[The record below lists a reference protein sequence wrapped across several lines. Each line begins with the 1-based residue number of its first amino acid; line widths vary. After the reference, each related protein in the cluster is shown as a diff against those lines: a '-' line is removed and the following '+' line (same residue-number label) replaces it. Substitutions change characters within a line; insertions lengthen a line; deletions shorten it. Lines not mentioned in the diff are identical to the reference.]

1 MSDSSQQYLTEMRLK
16 KFNIEYGK
24 TIFKSFS
31 DISRIRILNILA
43 NRKDASISDLEMILD
58 FTQTKTSRHIYYL
71 KNSGLLNSENKDQ
84 FIFYSLR
91 EEALDIVDQIFE
103 FLDKDEQLKKDLEA
117 YDIMYSNR
125 ELARNKIEIKTWKQ

>member
-1 MSDSSQQYLTEMRLK
+1 MRLK

-31 DISRIRILNILA
+31 DVSRIRILNILA
-43 NRKDASISDLEMILD
+43 NRKEASISDLEMILN

-71 KNSGLLNSENKDQ
+71 KNAGLLNSENKDQ

-91 EEALDIVDQIFE
+91 EEALDIIDQIFE

>member
-1 MSDSSQQYLTEMRLK
+1 MRLK

-31 DISRIRILNILA
+31 DVSRIRILNILS
-43 NRKDASISDLEMILD
+43 KKKEVSISDLEMILN

-71 KNSGLLNSENKDQ
+71 KNSGLLNSKNIDQ

-91 EEALDIVDQIFE
+91 EEALDIIDQIFE
-103 FLDKDEQLKKDLEA
+103 FLNKDDQLKKDLDT
-117 YDIMYSNR
+117 YDTMFSNR
-125 ELARNKIEIKTWKQ
+125 ELAKNKIELKTWK

>member
-1 MSDSSQQYLTEMRLK
+1 MRLK
-16 KFNIEYGK
+16 KFNIEYGR

-31 DISRIRILNILA
+31 DVSRIRILNILA

>member
-1 MSDSSQQYLTEMRLK
+1 MRLK

-31 DISRIRILNILA
+31 DVSRIRILYILS
-43 NRKDASISDLEMILD
+43 KKKEVSISDLEMILN

-71 KNSGLLNSENKDQ
+71 KNSGLLNSKNIDQ

-91 EEALDIVDQIFE
+91 EEALDIIDQIFE
-103 FLDKDEQLKKDLEA
+103 FLDKDDQLKKDLET
-117 YDIMYSNR
+117 YDTMYSNR
-125 ELARNKIEIKTWKQ
+125 ELAKNKIELKTWK

>member
-1 MSDSSQQYLTEMRLK
+1 MRLK
-16 KFNIEYGK
+16 KFNIEYGR

-31 DISRIRILNILA
+31 DVSRIRILNILA
-43 NRKDASISDLEMILD
+43 NRKEASISDLEMILN

-91 EEALDIVDQIFE
+91 EEALDIIDQIFE

>member
-1 MSDSSQQYLTEMRLK
+1 MRLK

-31 DISRIRILNILA
+31 DVSRIRILNILS
-43 NRKDASISDLEMILD
+43 NRKEASISDLEMILN

-91 EEALDIVDQIFE
+91 EEALDIIDQIFE

>member
-1 MSDSSQQYLTEMRLK
+1 MRLK

-31 DISRIRILNILA
+31 DVSRIRILNILS
-43 NRKDASISDLEMILD
+43 KKKEVSISDLEMILN

-71 KNSGLLNSENKDQ
+71 KNSGLLNSKNIDQ

-91 EEALDIVDQIFE
+91 EEALDIIDQIFE
-103 FLDKDEQLKKDLEA
+103 FLDKDDQLKKDLDT
-117 YDIMYSNR
+117 YDTMFSNR
-125 ELARNKIEIKTWKQ
+125 ELAKNKIELKTWK

>member
-1 MSDSSQQYLTEMRLK
+1 MRLK

-31 DISRIRILNILA
+31 DVSRIRILNILA
-43 NRKDASISDLEMILD
+43 NRKDASISDLELILN
-58 FTQTKTSRHIYYL
+58 FTQTKTSRHVYYL

-84 FIFYSLR
+84 FIFYSLK
-91 EEALDIVDQIFE
+91 EEALDIIDQIFE

-117 YDIMYSNR
+117 YDNMYSNR
-125 ELARNKIEIKTWKQ
+125 ELARNKIETKTWK

>member
-1 MSDSSQQYLTEMRLK
+1 MRLK

-31 DISRIRILNILA
+31 DVSRIRILNILA
-43 NRKDASISDLEMILD
+43 NRKEASISDLEMILN
-58 FTQTKTSRHIYYL
+58 FTQTKTSRHVYYL

-91 EEALDIVDQIFE
+91 EEALDIIDQIFE
-103 FLDKDEQLKKDLEA
+103 FLDKDEQLKKDLEV
-117 YDIMYSNR
+117 YDNMYSNR
-125 ELARNKIEIKTWKQ
+125 ELARNKIETNNILTPCGVACQF

>member
-1 MSDSSQQYLTEMRLK
+1 MRLK

-31 DISRIRILNILA
+31 DVSRIRILNILA
-43 NRKDASISDLEMILD
+43 NRKDASISDLEMILN

-71 KNSGLLNSENKDQ
+71 KNSGLLNSKNKDQ

-91 EEALDIVDQIFE
+91 EEALDIIDQIFE

>member
-1 MSDSSQQYLTEMRLK
+1 MRLK
-16 KFNIEYGK
+16 KFNIDYGK

-43 NRKDASISDLEMILD
+43 SREAASISDLEMILN

-71 KNSGLLNSENKDQ
+71 KNSGLLNSRNLDQ

-91 EEALDIVDQIFE
+91 EEAMDIIYKIFN
-103 FLDKDEQLKKDLEA
+103 FLDKDTQLKEDLET

-125 ELARNKIEIKTWKQ
+125 ELAINKIELKSWK

>member
-1 MSDSSQQYLTEMRLK
+1 MRLK

-31 DISRIRILNILA
+31 DVSRIRILNILS
-43 NRKDASISDLEMILD
+43 KKKEVSISDLEMILN

-71 KNSGLLNSENKDQ
+71 KNSGLLNSKNIDQ

-91 EEALDIVDQIFE
+91 EEALDIIDQIFE
-103 FLDKDEQLKKDLEA
+103 LLDKDDQLKKDLET
-117 YDIMYSNR
+117 YDTMYSNR
-125 ELARNKIEIKTWKQ
+125 ELAKNKIELKTWK

>member
-1 MSDSSQQYLTEMRLK
+1 MRLK

-31 DISRIRILNILA
+31 DVSRIRILNILS
-43 NRKDASISDLEMILD
+43 NRKEASISDLEMILN

-91 EEALDIVDQIFE
+91 EEALDIIDQIFE

-117 YDIMYSNR
+117 YDVMYSNR

>member
-1 MSDSSQQYLTEMRLK
+1 MRLK
-16 KFNIEYGK
+16 KFNIEYGR

-31 DISRIRILNILA
+31 DVSRIRILNILA

-91 EEALDIVDQIFE
+91 EEAMDIVDQIFE

>member
-1 MSDSSQQYLTEMRLK
+1 MRLK

-31 DISRIRILNILA
+31 DVSRIRILNILS
-43 NRKDASISDLEMILD
+43 KKKEVSISDLEMILN

-71 KNSGLLNSENKDQ
+71 KNSGLLNSKNIHQ

-91 EEALDIVDQIFE
+91 EEALDIIDQIFE
-103 FLDKDEQLKKDLEA
+103 FLDKDDQLKKDLET
-117 YDIMYSNR
+117 YDTMYSNR
-125 ELARNKIEIKTWKQ
+125 ELAKNKIELKTWK

>member
-1 MSDSSQQYLTEMRLK
+1 MRLK

-31 DISRIRILNILA
+31 DVSRIRILNILA
-43 NRKDASISDLEMILD
+43 NRKEASISDLEMILN

-71 KNSGLLNSENKDQ
+71 KNSGLLNSENKNQ

-91 EEALDIVDQIFE
+91 EEALDIIDQIFE

-125 ELARNKIEIKTWKQ
+125 ELARNKIEIKTWK

>member
-1 MSDSSQQYLTEMRLK
+1 MRLK
-16 KFNIEYGK
+16 KFNIDYGK

-43 NRKDASISDLEMILD
+43 SIEEASISDLEMILN

-71 KNSGLLNSENKDQ
+71 KNSGLLNSRNLDQ

-91 EEALDIVDQIFE
+91 EEAMDIIDKIFN
-103 FLDKDEQLKKDLEA
+103 FLDKDTQLKEDLET

-125 ELARNKIEIKTWKQ
+125 ELAINKIELKSWK

>member
-1 MSDSSQQYLTEMRLK
+1 MRLK

-31 DISRIRILNILA
+31 DVSRIRILNILA
-43 NRKDASISDLEMILD
+43 NRKDASISDLEMILN

-91 EEALDIVDQIFE
+91 EEALDIIDQIFE

>member
-1 MSDSSQQYLTEMRLK
+1 MRLK
-16 KFNIEYGK
+16 KFNIDYGK

-43 NRKDASISDLEMILD
+43 NREEASISDLEMILN

-71 KNSGLLNSENKDQ
+71 KNSGLLNSRNLDQ

-91 EEALDIVDQIFE
+91 EEAMDIIDKIFN
-103 FLDKDEQLKKDLEA
+103 FLDKDTQLKEDLDT

-125 ELARNKIEIKTWKQ
+125 ELAINKIELKSWK

>member
-1 MSDSSQQYLTEMRLK
+1 MRLK
-16 KFNIEYGK
+16 KFNIDYGK

-31 DISRIRILNILA
+31 DVSRIRILNILA
-43 NRKDASISDLEMILD
+43 NRKDASISDLEIILN

-91 EEALDIVDQIFE
+91 EDALDIIDQIFE

-125 ELARNKIEIKTWKQ
+125 ELSRNKIELKTWKQ

>member
-1 MSDSSQQYLTEMRLK
+1 MRLK

-31 DISRIRILNILA
+31 DVSRIRILNILS
-43 NRKDASISDLEMILD
+43 KKKEVSISDLEMILN

-71 KNSGLLNSENKDQ
+71 KNSGLLNSKNVDQ

-91 EEALDIVDQIFE
+91 EEALDIIDQIFE
-103 FLDKDEQLKKDLEA
+103 FLDKDDQLKKDLET
-117 YDIMYSNR
+117 YDTMYSNR
-125 ELARNKIEIKTWKQ
+125 ELAKNKIELKTWK

>member
-1 MSDSSQQYLTEMRLK
+1 MRLK

-31 DISRIRILNILA
+31 DVSRIRILTILA
-43 NRKDASISDLEMILD
+43 NRKEASISDLEMILN

-91 EEALDIVDQIFE
+91 EEALDIIDQIFE

>member
-1 MSDSSQQYLTEMRLK
+1 MRLK

-31 DISRIRILNILA
+31 DVSRIRILNILA
-43 NRKDASISDLEMILD
+43 NRKDASISDLEMILN

-91 EEALDIVDQIFE
+91 EETLDIIDQIFE

-117 YDIMYSNR
+117 YDNMYSNR

>member
-1 MSDSSQQYLTEMRLK
+1 MRLK

-31 DISRIRILNILA
+31 DVSRIRILNILA
-43 NRKDASISDLEMILD
+43 NRKEASISDLEMILN

-91 EEALDIVDQIFE
+91 EEALDIIDQIFE

-125 ELARNKIEIKTWKQ
+125 ELARYKIEIKTWKQ

>member
-1 MSDSSQQYLTEMRLK
+1 MRLK

-31 DISRIRILNILA
+31 DVSRIRILNILS
-43 NRKDASISDLEMILD
+43 KKKEVSISDLEMILN

-71 KNSGLLNSENKDQ
+71 KNSGLLNSKNKDQ

-91 EEALDIVDQIFE
+91 EEALDIIDQIFE
-103 FLDKDEQLKKDLEA
+103 FLDKDGQLKKDLDT
-117 YDIMYSNR
+117 YDTMFSNR
-125 ELARNKIEIKTWKQ
+125 ELAKNKIELKTWK

>member
-1 MSDSSQQYLTEMRLK
+1 MRLK

-31 DISRIRILNILA
+31 DVSRIRILNILA
-43 NRKDASISDLEMILD
+43 NRKEASISDLEMILN

-91 EEALDIVDQIFE
+91 EEALDIIDKIFE

>member
-1 MSDSSQQYLTEMRLK
+1 MRLK
-16 KFNIEYGK
+16 KFNIDYGK

-43 NRKDASISDLEMILD
+43 NKEEASISDLEMILN

-71 KNSGLLNSENKDQ
+71 KNSGLLNSRNLDQ

-91 EEALDIVDQIFE
+91 EEAMDIIDKIFN
-103 FLDKDEQLKKDLEA
+103 FLDKDTQLKEDLET

-125 ELARNKIEIKTWKQ
+125 ELAVNKIELKSWK

>member
-1 MSDSSQQYLTEMRLK
+1 MRLK
-16 KFNIEYGK
+16 KFNIDYGK

-31 DISRIRILNILA
+31 DVSRIRILNILA
-43 NRKDASISDLEMILD
+43 NRKEASISDLEIILN

-71 KNSGLLNSENKDQ
+71 KNSGLLNSANEDQ

-91 EEALDIVDQIFE
+91 DEAMDIIDQIFE
-103 FLDKDEQLKKDLEA
+103 FLDKDIQLKKDLET

-125 ELARNKIEIKTWKQ
+125 ELSKNKIESKAWKQ

>member
-1 MSDSSQQYLTEMRLK
+1 MRLK

-31 DISRIRILNILA
+31 DISRIRILNILS
-43 NRKDASISDLEMILD
+43 NRKEASISDLEMILE

-71 KNSGLLNSENKDQ
+71 KNSGLLNSRNFDQ

-91 EEALDIVDQIFE
+91 EESMDIIDQIFN
-103 FLDKDEQLKKDLEA
+103 FLDKDNQLKKDLET

-125 ELARNKIEIKTWKQ
+125 ELAINKIELKSWK

>member
-1 MSDSSQQYLTEMRLK
+1 MRLK

-31 DISRIRILNILA
+31 DVSRIRILNILA
-43 NRKDASISDLEMILD
+43 NRKEASISDLEMILN

-71 KNSGLLNSENKDQ
+71 KNAGLLNSENKDQ

-91 EEALDIVDQIFE
+91 EEALDLIDQIFE

-125 ELARNKIEIKTWKQ
+125 VLARNKIEIKTWKQ

>member
-1 MSDSSQQYLTEMRLK
+1 MRLK

-31 DISRIRILNILA
+31 DVSRIRILNILA
-43 NRKDASISDLEMILD
+43 NRKEASISDLEIILN

-91 EEALDIVDQIFE
+91 EEALDIIDQIFE

>member
-1 MSDSSQQYLTEMRLK
+1 MRLK

-31 DISRIRILNILA
+31 DVSRIRILNILA
-43 NRKDASISDLEMILD
+43 NRKDASISDLEIILN

-91 EEALDIVDQIFE
+91 EETLDIIDQIFE

-117 YDIMYSNR
+117 YDNMYSNR

>member
-1 MSDSSQQYLTEMRLK
+1 MRLK

-31 DISRIRILNILA
+31 DVSRIRILNILA
-43 NRKDASISDLEMILD
+43 NRKEASISDLEMILN

-91 EEALDIVDQIFE
+91 DEALDIIDQIFE